1 MNIRSELEGAW
12 KETVKEDYLNGTI
25 ATERDLQASIY
36 RVLRIKSP
44 AASVFLEAG
53 MLAGE
58 SGATRPTDL
67 VLCEDS
73 DVRLI
78 AEIKFV
84 PQGYPEWEQDI
95 QKLNAI
101 AQLDKNKGHEFL
113 IDPANGHF
121 SGEERCVKRDT
132 LYAFIVVGRNDSKAV
147 HLKNIEPTLGAHVRP
162 LFSLCFGRI
171 RPGEKPD
178 FGVEHSTA

>member
-1 MNIRSELEGAW
+1 MDIRSELEAAW
-12 KETVKEDYLNGTI
+12 KETVKEDYREGGAGQPL
-25 ATERDLQASIY
+25 ASERDRGPSLDLRRARMVGAPGARERRRLVSP
-36 RVLRIKSP
+36 RRIKSP

-58 SGATRPTDL
+58 SGATRPTDV

-101 AQLDKNKGHEFL
+101 TQLDKNKGHEFL
-113 IDPANGHF
+113 IDPANASRGYQTVK
-121 SGEERCVKRDT
+121 SGSRRT
-132 LYAFIVVGRNDSKAV
+132 G
-147 HLKNIEPTLGAHVRP
+147 
-162 LFSLCFGRI
+162 
-171 RPGEKPD
+171 
-178 FGVEHSTA
+178 

>member
-1 MNIRSELEGAW
+1 
-12 KETVKEDYLNGTI
+12 
-25 ATERDLQASIY
+25 
-36 RVLRIKSP
+36 
-44 AASVFLEAG
+44 
-53 MLAGE
+53 MLPGH
-58 SGATRPTDL
+58 GRNRRTDL
-67 VLCEDS
+67 VLCEDL

-121 SGEERCVKRDT
+121 SGEECCVKRDT
-132 LYAFIVVGRNDSKAV
+132 LYAFIAVGRNDSKAV

-178 FGVEHSTA
+178 FGVEHSNA

>member
-1 MNIRSELEGAW
+1 MLPDES
-12 KETVKEDYLNGTI
+12 
-25 ATERDLQASIY
+25 
-36 RVLRIKSP
+36 RI
-44 AASVFLEAG
+44 
-53 MLAGE
+53 
-58 SGATRPTDL
+58 DL
-67 VLCEDS
+67 VLCKARV
-73 DVRLI
+73 VRLI

-84 PQGYPEWEQDI
+84 PQRYPQWKRDI

-113 IDPANGHF
+113 IDPATGKF
-121 SGEERCVKRDT
+121 SGKKHHVNSDT
-132 LYAFIVVGRNDSKAV
+132 RYAFIAVGRADSEAV

-178 FGVEHSTA
+178 FGVEYSNA

>member
-1 MNIRSELEGAW
+1 MDIRNELEDAW
-12 KETVKEDYLNGTI
+12 KKTVKEDYLNGAI

-36 RVLRIKSP
+36 RALRSRCP
-44 AASVFLEAG
+44 DASVFLEAG

-67 VLCEDS
+67 VLCEGRV
-73 DVRLI
+73 VRLI

-84 PQGYPEWEQDI
+84 PQGYPRWGRDI

-101 AQLDKNKGHEFL
+101 AQLDRYEGHEFV
-113 IDPANGHF
+113 IDPFNGQF
-121 SGEERCVKRDT
+121 SGEKHHVKPDT
-132 LYAFIVVGRNDSKAV
+132 RYAFIAVGRDNSKAV
-147 HLKNIEPTLGAHVRP
+147 YLEDIKHALALP

-171 RPGEKPD
+171 QPGAKPYFD
-178 FGVEHSTA
+178 VEHF